1 MEQDKWVARSIRRR
15 PVLRYESLS
24 EPYSTEVNMQ
34 EAKETEEREE
44 KKVPS
49 SGISFGR
56 KLQIKSV
63 W

>member
-1 MEQDKWVARSIRRR
+1 M
-15 PVLRYESLS
+15 LRNESLS
-24 EPYSTEVNMQ
+24 EPYSTEANMQ

-63 W
+63 